1 MALECELKYLSVDLD
16 AIRCRLQEAGGTHSG
31 RYFESNLVFDYPDRS
46 LKAKSVLLRL
56 REKQGKAILTVKRP
70 PEEYIPS
77 VLKVSDEIETSVGD
91 LNVMK
96 TALETLGFKVFF
108 SYEKVREKWH
118 FMDCII
124 CLDQMPFGYFVEIE
138 GTDVSVPACAQ
149 AIGLGGHV
157 TTTETYHA
165 LNLSD
170 RRDRG
175 LAPNENFVFEE
186 PFRTRLLAELDK
198 E

>member
-1 MALECELKYLSVDLD
+1 MALECELKYLSVDLN
-16 AIRCRLQEAGGTHSG
+16 AIRCRLEEVGGTYSG

-46 LKAKSVLLRL
+46 LKAQSILLRL
-56 REKQGKAILTVKRP
+56 REKQGQTILTVKRP
-70 PEEYIPS
+70 PEEDIPS

-91 LNVMK
+91 LNVMRA
-96 TALETLGFKVFF
+96 ALETLGFKVFF
-108 SYEKVREKWH
+108 SYEKVREKWCY
-118 FMDCII
+118 MDCTL

-138 GTDVSVPACAQ
+138 GTDISVPACAQ
-149 AIGLGGHV
+149 AIGLDSHE

-165 LNLSD
+165 LNMSD
-170 RRDRG
+170 RRNRG
-175 LAPNENFVFEE
+175 LSPDENFVFEE

>member
-16 AIRCRLQEAGGTHSG
+16 AIRCRLEEIGGTCSG

-46 LKAKSVLLRL
+46 LKAQSILLRL
-56 REKQGKAILTVKRP
+56 REKQGQAIMTVKRP
-70 PEEYIPS
+70 PKEDVPS
-77 VLKVSDEIETSVGD
+77 ILKVSDEIETSVGD
-91 LNVMK
+91 LNIMK
-96 TALETLGFKVFF
+96 TALEALGFKVFF

-118 FMDCII
+118 FMDCTL
-124 CLDQMPFGYFVEIE
+124 CLDQMPFGCFVEIE
-138 GTDVSVPACAQ
+138 GTESSVPACAQ
-149 AIGLGGHV
+149 AIGLDSHE

-165 LNLSD
+165 LNVSD
-170 RRDRG
+170 RRNRG
-175 LAPNENFVFEE
+175 LAPDENFVFEE